1 MRGAEPSEPSDRPV
15 AGRLVAVG
23 GLKGGCGRT
32 TLAVGL
38 LGAAAEAGHRS
49 LLFDADRAGAAA
61 AWLRRGPLAEVALA
75 RPLDGPEALRGWLE
89 AVAAARAAADL
100 VLLDLPPADPVP
112 LVAAALAAD
121 LVLLPVAPTGLELE
135 AARATLG
142 WLERARARRGPE
154 LPRLAVV
161 PTRLAVLNPAARD
174 HEDRLAP
181 LGAPLTPPLRLR
193 PGHER
198 AFAQGLPVARA
209 APGSPEDQELRAIAA
224 WLARSLGLADQLPA
238 PAVGPPAIEGAAA
251 VRVGYLAEPPGTCGP
266 LDLSAYGR
274 RLRDR
279 LVPSFLRRG

>member
-1 MRGAEPSEPSDRPV
+1 M
-15 AGRLVAVG
+15 AGRLVVVG
-23 GLKGGCGRT
+23 GLEGGCGRT
-32 TLAVGL
+32 TLSVGS
-38 LGAAAEAGHRS
+38 LGALAAAGHRT
-49 LLFDADRAGAAA
+49 LLFDADRAGSAA
-61 AWLRRGPLAEVALA
+61 AWVRRGPLAEMALA

-89 AVAAARAAADL
+89 A
-100 VLLDLPPADPVP
+100 
-112 LVAAALAAD
+112 VAAALAAD

-161 PTRLAVLNPAARD
+161 PSRLAVLNPAARD

-224 WLARSLGLADQLPA
+224 WLARSLGLADRLPA

-251 VRVGYLAEPPGTCGP
+251 VRVGYLAEPPGTRGP
-266 LDLSAYGR
+266 LDPSAYGR